1 MQDRGT
7 GKQMN
12 SISINGFECDEA
24 RQLSDAFIDRELL
37 GEAQLQMLRHIR
49 RCIHCSAFVDEQ
61 IRLKRLVRASVKGLT
76 VPATLLRNVRACIG
90 V

>member
-1 MQDRGT
+1 MD
-7 GKQMN
+7 
-12 SISINGFECDEA
+12 SISIDGFGCAEA
-24 RQLSDAFIDRELL
+24 RQLSDAFVDRELL
-37 GEAQLQMLRHIR
+37 GETQSQMLQHIL

-61 IRLKRLVRASVKGLT
+61 IRLKRLVRASVKAVT